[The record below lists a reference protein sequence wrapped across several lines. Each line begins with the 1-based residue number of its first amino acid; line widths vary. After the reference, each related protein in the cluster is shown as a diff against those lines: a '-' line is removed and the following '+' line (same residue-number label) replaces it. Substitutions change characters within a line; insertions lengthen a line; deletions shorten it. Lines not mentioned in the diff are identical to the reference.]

1 MHLPSNIPVH
11 NVASRRKIPMRSPQG
26 KEEEYIFY
34 EEKEE
39 EYCLLIQS
47 ITKACF
53 LGFIIDTL
61 RTEPINTE
69 TVVVS
74 LKFLTFSTVYLYKP
88 KIMTDMFFPPIRVLT
103 VLHHANTK
111 DRCLSSR
118 AKDL

>member
-1 MHLPSNIPVH
+1 
-11 NVASRRKIPMRSPQG
+11 MRSPQG

-53 LGFIIDTL
+53 LGFIIGTL

-74 LKFLTFSTVYLYKP
+74 LKFLTFSTVYLYRP
-88 KIMTDMFFPPIRVLT
+88 KIMTDMFFFPYKSPHGV
-103 VLHHANTK
+103 ASCKTK

-118 AKDL
+118 AKDLSKKKSSWAKEEKLP